1 MSEDTELRD
10 VRLPFMVTRSEVEA
24 IDEFRYAEKIPSR
37 AEAMRQLME
46 MGLASWGGGRK
57 KLRRRKGKS

>member
-1 MSEDTELRD
+1 M
-10 VRLPFMVTRSEVEA
+10 VEA